1 MFKWLCDFSDWGP
14 LKISQIAANFG
25 SFRHCGSGDK
35 TVLICFVI
43 SRDYVFRWL
52 RDFMRG
58 SPLETT
64 WTRDLV
70 TIEGSSKLLIVCK
83 HPAKFGCHNLCG
95 SWDITYLICH
105 VTLQQL
111 VIKGSFNF
119 MGGNSSLY
127 ATILS
132 GLVAL
137 GIVAAEIFF

>member
-1 MFKWLCDFSDWGP
+1 MFKWICDFSDWGP

-35 TVLICFVI
+35 TFLICFVI
-43 SRDYVFRWL
+43 SSDYVFRWL
-52 RDFMRG
+52 RDFMRR

-95 SWDITYLICH
+95 SWDITYLIYD
-105 VTLQQL
+105 VTLL
-111 VIKGSFNF
+111 DHVIKRFSDFLE
-119 MGGNSSLY
+119 GGSSLY
-127 ATILS
+127 VTNLPR
-132 GLVAL
+132 LVIAVIML
-137 GIVAAEIFF
+137 VRI